1 MSISDFIQGFII
13 GSSLIIAIGPQNLYV
28 INQGLKKNFI
38 FIVVLICS
46 LSDSLLIVCGIYLSN
61 NILSL
66 NPSIIT
72 IMKLI
77 GGIWLILY
85 GINKIK
91 NSRNHVINNKEFNEA
106 SFIKV
111 AMTTLAITYAN
122 PHVYLDTVILL
133 GSISIN
139 FDSKLYFGLGAI
151 FASFVFFFSL
161 GYFSNFLSQYIKSQ
175 KVWFYI
181 DNVMG
186 ILMLSYGLFF
196 VPLSLLFLSSSL
208 FFIVF

>member
-13 GSSLIIAIGPQNLYV
+13 GSTLILAIGPQNLYV
-28 INQGLKKNFI
+28 INQGLKKNFV

-66 NPSIIT
+66 NTSIIT

-91 NSRNHVINNKEFNEA
+91 NSRQHEIKSNEFNEA
-106 SFIKV
+106 SFTKV
-111 AMTTLAITYAN
+111 VLTTLAITYAN

-151 FASFVFFFSL
+151 CASFIFFFSL
-161 GYFSNFLSQYIKSQ
+161 GYFSNFLSQYVKSP

-186 ILMLSYGLFF
+186 FLMLFYGLFF
-196 VPLSLLFLSSSL
+196 VFMN
-208 FFIVF
+208 

>member
-66 NPSIIT
+66 NPSVIT
-72 IMKLI
+72 IMKLV

-91 NSRNHVINNKEFNEA
+91 NSRNHVINNKEFNET

-111 AMTTLAITYAN
+111 LLTTLAITYAN

-133 GSISIN
+133 GSISVN

-186 ILMLSYGLFF
+186 LLMLFYGLFF
-196 VPLSLLFLSSSL
+196 IFMN
-208 FFIVF
+208 

>member
-13 GSSLIIAIGPQNLYV
+13 GSSLIIAIGPQNLFV
-28 INQGLKKNFI
+28 INQGLKKNFV

-46 LSDSLLIVCGIYLSN
+46 FSDSLLIICGIYLSN

-66 NPSIIT
+66 NTSIIT

-77 GGIWLILY
+77 GGVWLLLY

-91 NSRNHVINNKEFNEA
+91 NSRKHEINSNEFNES

-111 AMTTLAITYAN
+111 IATTLAITYAN

-139 FDSKLYFGLGAI
+139 FDNKLYFGLGAI
-151 FASFVFFFSL
+151 FASFIFFFSL
-161 GYFSNFLSQYIKSQ
+161 GYFSNYLSRYVKSP

-181 DNVMG
+181 DNIMG
-186 ILMLSYGLFF
+186 FLMLFYGLFF
-196 VPLSLLFLSSSL
+196 IFMS
-208 FFIVF
+208 

>member
-1 MSISDFIQGFII
+1 MNISDFIQGFII

-28 INQGLKKNFI
+28 INQGLKKNYI
-38 FIVVLICS
+38 LIVILICC

-61 NILSL
+61 NILNL
-66 NPSIIT
+66 NTSIIT

-91 NSRNHVINNKEFNEA
+91 NSRNHIIDNKEYSRA
-106 SFIKV
+106 SFTKV
-111 AMTTLAITYAN
+111 IFTTLAITYAN
-122 PHVYLDTVILL
+122 PHVYLDTVVLL

-139 FDSKLYFGLGAI
+139 FNDKMYFGLGAI
-151 FASFVFFFSL
+151 LSSFTFFFSI
-161 GYFSNFLSQYIKSQ
+161 GYFSNYLAKYIQSE

-181 DNVMG
+181 DNIMG
-186 ILMLSYGLFF
+186 FLMLFYGLFF
-196 VPLSLLFLSSSL
+196 I
-208 FFIVF
+208 FIQ

>member
-1 MSISDFIQGFII
+1 MSISNFIQGFII

-28 INQGLKKNFI
+28 INQGLKKNFV

-46 LSDSLLIVCGIYLSN
+46 LSDSLLIIMGIHLSN

-66 NPSIIT
+66 NTSIIT

-91 NSRNHVINNKEFNEA
+91 NSRQHEIKSSEINAA
-106 SFIKV
+106 SFTKV
-111 AMTTLAITYAN
+111 VLTTLAITYAN

-139 FDSKLYFGLGAI
+139 FDSKFYFGLGAI
-151 FASFVFFFSL
+151 FASFIFFFSL
-161 GYFSNFLSQYIKSQ
+161 GYFSNFLSQYVKSP

-186 ILMLSYGLFF
+186 FLMLFYGLFF
-196 VPLSLLFLSSSL
+196 VFMN
-208 FFIVF
+208 

>member
-13 GSSLIIAIGPQNLYV
+13 GSTLILAIGPQNLYV
-28 INQGLKKNFI
+28 INQGLKKNFV

-46 LSDSLLIVCGIYLSN
+46 LSDSLLIICGIYLSN

-66 NPSIIT
+66 NTSIIT

-91 NSRNHVINNKEFNEA
+91 NSRQHEIKSNEFNEA
-106 SFIKV
+106 SFTKV
-111 AMTTLAITYAN
+111 VFTTLAITYAN

-151 FASFVFFFSL
+151 CASFVFFFSI
-161 GYFSNFLSQYIKSQ
+161 GYFSNFLSQYIKSP

-181 DNVMG
+181 DNMMG
-186 ILMLSYGLFF
+186 FLMLFYGLFF
-196 VPLSLLFLSSSL
+196 VFMN
-208 FFIVF
+208 

>member
-38 FIVVLICS
+38 LIVVLICS

-66 NPSIIT
+66 NPSVIT
-72 IMKLI
+72 IMKLV

-91 NSRNHVINNKEFNEA
+91 NSRNHVINNKEFNET

-111 AMTTLAITYAN
+111 VMTTLAITYAN

-133 GSISIN
+133 GSISVN

-151 FASFVFFFSL
+151 FSSFVFFFSL
-161 GYFSNFLSQYIKSQ
+161 GYFSNFLSQYIKYQ

-186 ILMLSYGLFF
+186 FLMLFYGLFF
-196 VPLSLLFLSSSL
+196 V
-208 FFIVF
+208 FIN

>member
-13 GSSLIIAIGPQNLYV
+13 GSTLILAIGPQNLYV
-28 INQGLKKNFI
+28 INQGLKKNFV

-66 NPSIIT
+66 NTSIIT

-91 NSRNHVINNKEFNEA
+91 NSRQHEIKSNEFNEA
-106 SFIKV
+106 SFTKV
-111 AMTTLAITYAN
+111 VLTTLAITYAN

-151 FASFVFFFSL
+151 CASFIFFFSL
-161 GYFSNFLSQYIKSQ
+161 GYFSNFLSQYIKSP

-186 ILMLSYGLFF
+186 FLMFFYGLFF
-196 VPLSLLFLSSSL
+196 VFMN
-208 FFIVF
+208 

>member
-1 MSISDFIQGFII
+1 MSISNFIQGFII

-28 INQGLKKNFI
+28 INQGLKKNFV

-66 NPSIIT
+66 NTSIIT

-91 NSRNHVINNKEFNEA
+91 NSRQHEIKSSEINAA
-106 SFIKV
+106 SFTKV
-111 AMTTLAITYAN
+111 VLTTLAITYAN

-139 FDSKLYFGLGAI
+139 FDSKFYFGLGAI
-151 FASFVFFFSL
+151 FASFMFFFSL
-161 GYFSNFLSQYIKSQ
+161 GYFSNFLSQYVKSP

-186 ILMLSYGLFF
+186 FLMLFYGLFF
-196 VPLSLLFLSSSL
+196 VFMN
-208 FFIVF
+208 

>member
-28 INQGLKKNFI
+28 INQGLKKNFVLV
-38 FIVVLICS
+38 VVLICS
-46 LSDSLLIVCGIYLSN
+46 ISDSLLIVCGIYLSN

-66 NPSIIT
+66 NTSIIT

-85 GINKIK
+85 GLNKIK
-91 NSRNHVINNKEFNEA
+91 NSRKHKINSNEFNES
-106 SFIKV
+106 SFTKV
-111 AMTTLAITYAN
+111 VVTTLAITYAN

-139 FDSKLYFGLGAI
+139 FDNKLYFGLGAI

-161 GYFSNFLSQYIKSQ
+161 GYFSNYLSRYIKSP
-175 KVWFYI
+175 KVWFYV
-181 DNVMG
+181 DNIMG
-186 ILMLSYGLFF
+186 LLMLFYGLFF
-196 VPLSLLFLSSSL
+196 V
-208 FFIVF
+208 FIN

>member
-38 FIVVLICS
+38 LIVVLICS

-66 NPSIIT
+66 NPSVIT
-72 IMKLI
+72 IMKLV

-106 SFIKV
+106 SFTKV
-111 AMTTLAITYAN
+111 VITTLAITYAN

-139 FDSKLYFGLGAI
+139 FDNKLYFGLGAI

-186 ILMLSYGLFF
+186 FLMLFYGLFF
-196 VPLSLLFLSSSL
+196 VFMN
-208 FFIVF
+208 

>member
-1 MSISDFIQGFII
+1 MSISNFIQGFII

-28 INQGLKKNFI
+28 INQGLKKNFV

-66 NPSIIT
+66 NTSVIT

-91 NSRNHVINNKEFNEA
+91 NSRQHEIKSSEINAA
-106 SFIKV
+106 SFTKV
-111 AMTTLAITYAN
+111 VLTTLAITYAN

-139 FDSKLYFGLGAI
+139 FDSKFYFGLGAI
-151 FASFVFFFSL
+151 FASFIFFFSL
-161 GYFSNFLSQYIKSQ
+161 GYFSNFLSQYVKSP

-186 ILMLSYGLFF
+186 FLMLFYGLFF
-196 VPLSLLFLSSSL
+196 VFMN
-208 FFIVF
+208 

>member
-1 MSISDFIQGFII
+1 MSISNFIQGFII

-28 INQGLKKNFI
+28 INQGLKKNFV

-46 LSDSLLIVCGIYLSN
+46 LSDSLLIIFGIYLSN

-66 NPSIIT
+66 NTSIIT

-91 NSRNHVINNKEFNEA
+91 NSRQHEIKSSEINEA
-106 SFIKV
+106 SFTKV
-111 AMTTLAITYAN
+111 VLTTLAITYAN

-139 FDSKLYFGLGAI
+139 FDSKFYFGLGAI
-151 FASFVFFFSL
+151 FASFIFFFSL
-161 GYFSNFLSQYIKSQ
+161 GYFSNFLSQYVKSP

-186 ILMLSYGLFF
+186 FLMLFYGLFF
-196 VPLSLLFLSSSL
+196 VFMN
-208 FFIVF
+208 

>member
-13 GSSLIIAIGPQNLYV
+13 GSTLILAIGPQNLYV
-28 INQGLKKNFI
+28 INQGLKKNFV

-66 NPSIIT
+66 NTSIIT

-91 NSRNHVINNKEFNEA
+91 NSRQHEIKSNEFNEA
-106 SFIKV
+106 SFTKV
-111 AMTTLAITYAN
+111 VFTTLAITYAN

-151 FASFVFFFSL
+151 CASFVFFFSI
-161 GYFSNFLSQYIKSQ
+161 GYFSNFLSQYIKSS

-181 DNVMG
+181 DNMMG
-186 ILMLSYGLFF
+186 FLMLFYGLFF
-196 VPLSLLFLSSSL
+196 VFMN
-208 FFIVF
+208 

>member
-46 LSDSLLIVCGIYLSN
+46 LSDSLLIFCGIYLSN

-66 NPSIIT
+66 NTSIIT
-72 IMKLI
+72 SMKLI

-85 GINKIK
+85 GFNKIK
-91 NSRNHVINNKEFNEA
+91 KSKHHIINNKEFNET

-111 AMTTLAITYAN
+111 VMTTLAITYAN

-139 FDSKLYFGLGAI
+139 FDNKLYFGLGAI
-151 FASFVFFFSL
+151 FASFIFFISL
-161 GYFSNFLSQYIKSQ
+161 GYFSIFLSKYIKSQ

-181 DNVMG
+181 DNIIG
-186 ILMLSYGLFF
+186 FLMLFYGLFF
-196 VPLSLLFLSSSL
+196 I
-208 FFIVF
+208 FIN

>member
-28 INQGLKKNFI
+28 INQGLKKNFV

-91 NSRNHVINNKEFNEA
+91 NSRQHEIKSSEINAA
-106 SFIKV
+106 SFTKV
-111 AMTTLAITYAN
+111 VLTTLAITYAN

-151 FASFVFFFSL
+151 FASFIFFFSL
-161 GYFSNFLSQYIKSQ
+161 GYFSNFLSQYVKSP

-186 ILMLSYGLFF
+186 FLMLFYGLFF
-196 VPLSLLFLSSSL
+196 VFMN
-208 FFIVF
+208 

>member
-1 MSISDFIQGFII
+1 MSISNFIQGFII

-28 INQGLKKNFI
+28 INQGLKKNFV

-66 NPSIIT
+66 NTSIIT

-91 NSRNHVINNKEFNEA
+91 NSRQHEIKSSEINAA
-106 SFIKV
+106 SFTKV
-111 AMTTLAITYAN
+111 VLTTLAITYAN

-151 FASFVFFFSL
+151 FASFIFFFSL
-161 GYFSNFLSQYIKSQ
+161 GYFSNFLSQYIKSP

-186 ILMLSYGLFF
+186 FLMLFYGLFF
-196 VPLSLLFLSSSL
+196 VFMN
-208 FFIVF
+208 

>member
-28 INQGLKKNFI
+28 INQGLKKNFV

-46 LSDSLLIVCGIYLSN
+46 LSDSLLIVCGIYLSS

-91 NSRNHVINNKEFNEA
+91 NSRQHEIKSSEINEA
-106 SFIKV
+106 SFTKV
-111 AMTTLAITYAN
+111 VLTTLAITYAN

-151 FASFVFFFSL
+151 FASFIFFFSL
-161 GYFSNFLSQYIKSQ
+161 GYFSNFLSQYVKSP

-186 ILMLSYGLFF
+186 FLMLFYGLFF
-196 VPLSLLFLSSSL
+196 VFMN
-208 FFIVF
+208 

>member
-13 GSSLIIAIGPQNLYV
+13 GSSLIIAIGPQNLFV
-28 INQGLKKNFI
+28 INQGLKKNFV

-66 NPSIIT
+66 NTSLIT

-85 GINKIK
+85 GISKIK
-91 NSRNHVINNKEFNEA
+91 NSRQHEINSNEFNES
-106 SFIKV
+106 SFSKV
-111 AMTTLAITYAN
+111 IVTTLAITYAN

-139 FDSKLYFGLGAI
+139 FDNKLYFGLGAI
-151 FASFVFFFSL
+151 FASFIFFFSL
-161 GYFSNFLSQYIKSQ
+161 GYFSNFLSRYIKSP
-175 KVWFYI
+175 KVWFYV
-181 DNVMG
+181 DNTMG
-186 ILMLSYGLFF
+186 LLMLFYGLFF
-196 VPLSLLFLSSSL
+196 IFMN
-208 FFIVF
+208 

>member
-1 MSISDFIQGFII
+1 MSISNFIQGFII

-28 INQGLKKNFI
+28 INQGLKKNFV

-61 NILSL
+61 NIISL
-66 NPSIIT
+66 NTSIIT
-72 IMKLI
+72 IMKLM

-91 NSRNHVINNKEFNEA
+91 NSRQHEIKSSEINAA
-106 SFIKV
+106 SFTKV
-111 AMTTLAITYAN
+111 LLTTLAITYAN

-151 FASFVFFFSL
+151 FASFIFFFSL
-161 GYFSNFLSQYIKSQ
+161 GYFSNFLSQYVKSP
-175 KVWFYI
+175 KVWFYV

-186 ILMLSYGLFF
+186 FLMLFYGLFF
-196 VPLSLLFLSSSL
+196 VFMN
-208 FFIVF
+208 

>member
-13 GSSLIIAIGPQNLYV
+13 GSSLIIAIGPQNLFV
-28 INQGLKKNFI
+28 INQGLKKNFV

-46 LSDSLLIVCGIYLSN
+46 LSDSLLIICGIYLSN

-66 NPSIIT
+66 NTSLIT

-85 GINKIK
+85 GISKIK
-91 NSRNHVINNKEFNEA
+91 NSRQHEINSNGFNES
-106 SFIKV
+106 SFSKV
-111 AMTTLAITYAN
+111 IVTTLAITYAN

-139 FDSKLYFGLGAI
+139 FDNKLYFGLGAI
-151 FASFVFFFSL
+151 FASFIFFFSL
-161 GYFSNFLSQYIKSQ
+161 GYFSNFLSQYVKSP

-181 DNVMG
+181 DNMMG
-186 ILMLSYGLFF
+186 FLMLFYGLFF
-196 VPLSLLFLSSSL
+196 VFMN
-208 FFIVF
+208 

>member
-13 GSSLIIAIGPQNLYV
+13 GSSLIIAIGPQNLFV
-28 INQGLKKNFI
+28 INQGLKKNFV

-46 LSDSLLIVCGIYLSN
+46 LSDSLLIICGIYLSN

-66 NPSIIT
+66 NTSLIT

-85 GINKIK
+85 GISKIK
-91 NSRNHVINNKEFNEA
+91 NSRQHEINSNGFNES
-106 SFIKV
+106 SFSKV
-111 AMTTLAITYAN
+111 IVTTLAITYAN

-139 FDSKLYFGLGAI
+139 FDNKLYFGLGAI
-151 FASFVFFFSL
+151 FASFIFFFSL
-161 GYFSNFLSQYIKSQ
+161 GYFSNFLSRYIKSP
-175 KVWFYI
+175 KVWFYV
-181 DNVMG
+181 DNTMG
-186 ILMLSYGLFF
+186 LLMLFYGLFF
-196 VPLSLLFLSSSL
+196 I
-208 FFIVF
+208 FIN

>member
-13 GSSLIIAIGPQNLYV
+13 GSSLIIAIGPQNLFV
-28 INQGLKKNFI
+28 INQGLKKNFV

-66 NPSIIT
+66 NTSLIT
-72 IMKLI
+72 VMKLI

-85 GINKIK
+85 GISKIK
-91 NSRNHVINNKEFNEA
+91 NSRQHEINSNGFNES
-106 SFIKV
+106 SFSKV
-111 AMTTLAITYAN
+111 IVTTLAITYAN

-139 FDSKLYFGLGAI
+139 FDNKLYFGLGAI
-151 FASFVFFFSL
+151 FASFIFFFSL
-161 GYFSNFLSQYIKSQ
+161 GYFSNFLSRYIKSP
-175 KVWFYI
+175 KVWFYV
-181 DNVMG
+181 DNTMG
-186 ILMLSYGLFF
+186 LLMLFYGLFF
-196 VPLSLLFLSSSL
+196 IFMN
-208 FFIVF
+208 

>member
-13 GSSLIIAIGPQNLYV
+13 GSTLILAIGPQNLYV

-38 FIVVLICS
+38 FIVVIICS

-66 NPSIIT
+66 NTSIIT

-91 NSRNHVINNKEFNEA
+91 NSRKHEIKSTEMNEA
-106 SFIKV
+106 SFTKV
-111 AMTTLAITYAN
+111 VLTTLAITYAN

-139 FDSKLYFGLGAI
+139 FDNKLYFGLGAI
-151 FASFVFFFSL
+151 FASFIFFFSL
-161 GYFSNFLSQYIKSQ
+161 GYFSNFLSRYIKSP
-175 KVWFYI
+175 KVWFYV
-181 DNVMG
+181 DNTMG
-186 ILMLSYGLFF
+186 LLMLFYGLFF
-196 VPLSLLFLSSSL
+196 I
-208 FFIVF
+208 FIN

>member
-13 GSSLIIAIGPQNLYV
+13 GSTLILAIGPQNLYV
-28 INQGLKKNFI
+28 INQGLKKNFVL
-38 FIVVLICS
+38 IVVSICS

-66 NPSIIT
+66 NTSIIT

-91 NSRNHVINNKEFNEA
+91 NSRQHEIKYNDINEA

-111 AMTTLAITYAN
+111 VLTTLAITYAN

-139 FDSKLYFGLGAI
+139 FDSKIFFGLGAI
-151 FASFVFFFSL
+151 CASFIFFFSL
-161 GYFSNFLSQYIKSQ
+161 GYFSNFLSQYIKSP

-181 DNVMG
+181 DNFMG
-186 ILMLSYGLFF
+186 FLMFFYGLFF
-196 VPLSLLFLSSSL
+196 VFMN
-208 FFIVF
+208 

>member
-38 FIVVLICS
+38 LIVVLICS

-66 NPSIIT
+66 NPSVIT
-72 IMKLI
+72 IMKLV

-91 NSRNHVINNKEFNEA
+91 NSRNHVINNKEFNEV

-111 AMTTLAITYAN
+111 VMTTLAITYAN

-133 GSISIN
+133 GSISVN

-151 FASFVFFFSL
+151 FSSFIFFFSL

-186 ILMLSYGLFF
+186 FLMLFYGLYF
-196 VPLSLLFLSSSL
+196 V
-208 FFIVF
+208 FIN

>member
-1 MSISDFIQGFII
+1 MSISNFIQGFII

-28 INQGLKKNFI
+28 INQGLKKNFV

-61 NILSL
+61 NIISL
-66 NPSIIT
+66 NTSIIT

-85 GINKIK
+85 GISKIK
-91 NSRNHVINNKEFNEA
+91 NSRQHEIKSSEINAA
-106 SFIKV
+106 SFTKV
-111 AMTTLAITYAN
+111 VLTTLAITYAN

-151 FASFVFFFSL
+151 FASFIFFFSL
-161 GYFSNFLSQYIKSQ
+161 GYFSNFLSQYVKSP

-186 ILMLSYGLFF
+186 FLMLFYGLFF
-196 VPLSLLFLSSSL
+196 VFMN
-208 FFIVF
+208 